1 VTIYYK
7 ILSFSDDELLA
18 IHRTTISLGDIA
30 WREINI
36 VTSAQLETDDWW
48 RASAT
53 QVEYETY
60 REFGIKEIRCYGGR
74 VKNC

>member
-7 ILSFSDDELLA
+7 ILSQSDDELLA
-18 IHRTTISLGDIA
+18 IHQTTISLSEIS
-30 WREINI
+30 WREMNI
-36 VTSAQLETDDWW
+36 VTTAQLETDDWW

-60 REFGIKEIRCYGGR
+60 REFGIKEIMMSRE
-74 VKNC
+74 VL